1 MFMVVNKYNGVSA
14 IAYKERTK
22 PKLLRIY
29 EVLSNRMILSS
40 DDHYYHLH
48 LDKGFDGEYGLD
60 GLTEPLSSHCLVLND
75 LQLEFR
81 KSSFQVDTLLICTDK
96 IRLYEVKNYE
106 GVHTWADDK
115 LLKSTGVYLENPWV
129 QLQRTKVK
137 LELLLQSLSCQM
149 KVEAYVVYI
158 NPEFTL
164 LEAKADGNYLLPSQV
179 PLHFRSLQTKET
191 PSFEQ
196 RRLAERLLQLHNP
209 DYPPHMKPVY
219 CYEDLRKGI
228 GCPACGTVAE
238 AFHGHFIKCQTCGER
253 MNVKKAIKKNIED
266 FRLLFPDEKLTTNRM
281 LDWCG
286 SGDKD
291 RIYRILRES
300 YQPKGNAHGRYYI

>member
-1 MFMVVNKYNGVSA
+1 MVVNKYNEVST

-29 EVLSNRMILSS
+29 EVLSNRMILSD

-48 LDKGFDGEYGLD
+48 LDKGFDGEHGLD
-60 GLTEPLSSHCLVLND
+60 GVTEPLSSHCLVLND

-81 KSSFQVDTLLICTDK
+81 KSPFQVDTLLICTDK
-96 IRLYEVKNYE
+96 ILLYEVKNYE
-106 GVHTWADDK
+106 GVHTWAEDK
-115 LLKSTGVYLENPWV
+115 LIKSTGVYLENPKI

-149 KVEAYVVYI
+149 RVEAYVVFI

-164 LEAKADGNYLLPSQV
+164 LEAKGDEKFLLPSQI
-179 PLHFRSLQTKET
+179 PLHFRSLQMNEI
-191 PSFEQ
+191 PSLEQ
-196 RRLAERLLQLHNP
+196 RRLADRLLQLHDP
-209 DYPPHMKPVY
+209 DYPLHKKPVY
-219 CYEDLRKGI
+219 RYEDLRKGLS
-228 GCPACGTVAE
+228 CPACGTIVA
-238 AFHGHFIKCQTCGER
+238 AFYGHFIECQTCGER
-253 MNVKKAIKKNIED
+253 MNVKKAIKKNIDD
-266 FRLLFPDEKLTTNRM
+266 FRLLFPDEKVTTNRM

-300 YQPKGNAHGRYYI
+300 YRPRGNAHGRYYV